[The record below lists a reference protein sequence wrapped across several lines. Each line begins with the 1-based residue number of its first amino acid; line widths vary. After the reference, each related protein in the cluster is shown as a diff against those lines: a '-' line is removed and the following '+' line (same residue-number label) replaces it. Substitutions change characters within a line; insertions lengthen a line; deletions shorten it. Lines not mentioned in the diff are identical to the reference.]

1 MSLRMN
7 KRQIDSVTV
16 IDMSGKIILGEE
28 TAQLRETVK
37 RMLSEGNDRILL
49 NLSDVTY
56 IDSSGLGQLVSCF
69 ATTSE
74 KGGQMKLL
82 NLTNKVKEVLQI
94 TKLSTVFDI
103 FEDENKAIQSF

>member
-1 MSLRMN
+1 MSLKMN
-7 KRQIDSVTV
+7 KRQVDSVTV

-37 RMLSEGNDRILL
+37 KILSEGNDRILL
-49 NLSDVTY
+49 NLNDVSY

-69 ATTSE
+69 ATTSR
-74 KGGQMKLL
+74 KGGQIKLL

>member
-7 KRQIDSVTV
+7 KRQVDSVTV

-37 RMLSEGNDRILL
+37 KILSEGNDRILL

-56 IDSSGLGQLVSCF
+56 IDSSGLGLLVSCF
-69 ATTSE
+69 ATTSR
-74 KGGQMKLL
+74 KGGQIKLL

>member
-7 KRQIDSVTV
+7 KRQVDSVTV

-37 RMLSEGNDRILL
+37 KILSEGNDRILL

-69 ATTSE
+69 ATTSL
-74 KGGQMKLL
+74 KGGQIKLL

>member
-7 KRQIDSVTV
+7 KRQVDSVTV

-37 RMLSEGNDRILL
+37 KILSKGNDRILL
-49 NLSDVTY
+49 NLSDVSY

-69 ATTSE
+69 AKTVG

>member
-7 KRQIDSVTV
+7 KRQVDSVTV

-37 RMLSEGNDRILL
+37 KILSKGNDRILL
-49 NLSDVTY
+49 NLSDVSY

-69 ATTSE
+69 ATTSG

-103 FEDENKAIQSF
+103 FEDESKAIQSF